1 MRICADSLCRV
12 DTVFNTVLSGCKSYF
27 CTQVL
32 FWAGVGIL
40 GGGHYSTECRMLNA
54 IYYFT
59 ELSAE
64 YALWRSTIQ

>member
-1 MRICADSLCRV
+1 MYHFKSLLICCTHQWQAVSV
-12 DTVFNTVLSGCKSYF
+12 SVLN
-27 CTQVL
+27 
-32 FWAGVGIL
+32 
-40 GGGHYSTECRMLNA
+40 GGHYSTECRMLNA